1 MPYGTPLSKTSLD
14 ARDLGVIQSL
24 ADGETLLQI
33 AKRLG
38 HHRKTLEVRLF
49 HIRKVILPSKTNL
62 NLVAEAIRKGYID

>member
-24 ADGETLLQI
+24 ADGETVAQI
-33 AKRLG
+33 SKRLG
-38 HHRKTLEVRLF
+38 HHRKTIEVRLI
-49 HIRKVILPSKTNL
+49 HIRKAIIPSKTYT